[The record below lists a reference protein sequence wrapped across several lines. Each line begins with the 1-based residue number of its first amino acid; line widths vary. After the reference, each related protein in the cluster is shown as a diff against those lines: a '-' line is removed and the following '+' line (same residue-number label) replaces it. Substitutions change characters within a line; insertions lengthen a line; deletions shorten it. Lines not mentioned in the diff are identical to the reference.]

1 MHEIA
6 HVNAGVFY
14 AEPRR
19 KSSLYLS
26 EMPL

>member
-1 MHEIA
+1 MREIA

-14 AEPRR
+14 AVRR
-19 KSSLYLS
+19 RRSWLYLS